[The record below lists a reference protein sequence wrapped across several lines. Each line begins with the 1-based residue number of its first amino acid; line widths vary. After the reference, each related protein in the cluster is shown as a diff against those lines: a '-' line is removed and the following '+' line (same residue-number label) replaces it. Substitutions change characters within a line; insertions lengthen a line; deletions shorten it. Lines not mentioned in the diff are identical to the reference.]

1 MNIKTILGLT
11 IGAGALFFFSKKI
24 SLAKNAQFSLEKISI
39 NWKKKFIN
47 LVLGVNN
54 PTSGTITI
62 NSILGTLRVNN
73 NDIATVESNV
83 PVTVKA
89 YSKIMIPLILRPS
102 ALGLFSTLKTFFT
115 QKFDQTK
122 KSQVHF
128 TGTAAAGNFN
138 LPINTRL
145 I

>member
-1 MNIKTILGLT
+1 MNLKSVLGLT
-11 IGAGALFFFSKKI
+11 IAAGVLYVFSKKI

-62 NSILGTLRVNN
+62 NSILGTLRVNS
-73 NDIATVESNV
+73 NDIATVESTSLV
-83 PVTVKA
+83 SVKP
-89 YSKIMIPLILRPS
+89 YSKIMVPLILKPS
-102 ALGLFSTLKTFFT
+102 VLGLFSTLKTFFT
-115 QKFDQTK
+115 QKFDETK

-145 I
+145 V

>member
-11 IGAGALFFFSKKI
+11 IGAGALYFFSKKI

-62 NSILGTLRVNN
+62 NSILGTLRVNA
-73 NDIATVESNV
+73 NDIATVESNTSI
-83 PVTVKA
+83 TVKP
-89 YSKIMIPLILRPS
+89 YGKVMVPLILKPS
-102 ALGLFSTLKTFFT
+102 VLGLFSTLKSFFT
-115 QKFDQTK
+115 QKFDDTK

-128 TGTAAAGNFN
+128 NGTAAAGNFN
-138 LPINTRL
+138 IPIKARL
-145 I
+145 V

>member
-1 MNIKTILGLT
+1 MNLKSVLGLT
-11 IGAGALFFFSKKI
+11 IAAGALYVFSKKI

-62 NSILGTLRVNN
+62 NSILGTLRVNS
-73 NDIATVESNV
+73 NDIATVESTSLV
-83 PVTVKA
+83 SVKP
-89 YSKIMIPLILRPS
+89 YSKVMVPLILKPS
-102 ALGLFSTLKTFFT
+102 VLGLFSTLKTFFT
-115 QKFDQTK
+115 QKFDETK

-138 LPINTRL
+138 IPINTRL
-145 I
+145 V

>member
-11 IGAGALFFFSKKI
+11 IGAGALYFFSKKI

-62 NSILGTLRVNN
+62 NSILGTLRVNA
-73 NDIATVESNV
+73 NDIATVESNTSI
-83 PVTVKA
+83 TVKP
-89 YSKIMIPLILRPS
+89 YGKVMVPLILKPS
-102 ALGLFSTLKTFFT
+102 VLGLFSTLKTFFT
-115 QKFDQTK
+115 QKFDETK

-128 TGTAAAGNFN
+128 TGTAAAGTFN
-138 LPINTRL
+138 IPINARL

>member
-1 MNIKTILGLT
+1 MNVKSIFGLT
-11 IGAGALFFFSKKI
+11 IAAGALYFLSKKM

-54 PTSGTITI
+54 PTSGSITI
-62 NSILGTLRVNN
+62 NSILGTLKINN
-73 NDIATVESNV
+73 NDIATVESSA
-83 PVTVKA
+83 PVTVKPYTKVMA
-89 YSKIMIPLILRPS
+89 PLILRPS
-102 ALGLFSTLKTFFT
+102 ALGLFSSLKTFFT
-115 QKFDQTK
+115 QKFDKTK
-122 KSQVHF
+122 RSQVTF
-128 TGTAAAGNFN
+128 MGTAASGGVN

>member
-1 MNIKTILGLT
+1 MNLKSVLGLT
-11 IGAGALFFFSKKI
+11 IAAGALYVFSKKI

-62 NSILGTLRVNN
+62 NSILGTLRVNS
-73 NDIATVESNV
+73 NDIATVESTSLV
-83 PVTVKA
+83 SVKP
-89 YSKIMIPLILRPS
+89 YSKIMVPLILKPS
-102 ALGLFSTLKTFFT
+102 VLGLFSTLKTFFT
-115 QKFDQTK
+115 QKFDETK

-128 TGTAAAGNFN
+128 TGTAAAGNIN
-138 LPINTRL
+138 IPINTRL
-145 I
+145 V